1 MNINKAELQKA
12 LEIVKPGL
20 ANKEMIEHS
29 TSFAFING
37 KVVTYNDEISL
48 SHPVE
53 GLEIAGAIQA
63 EELYKFL
70 TKLKKD
76 EIEITIKDNQILLKA
91 GPRSQAGLTLHQDIK
106 LPLEEIGDVGKW
118 KTLPEDFIRQVS
130 FAVGSCSRDM
140 SKPVLTCVH
149 VTKEGIIE
157 SSDGFRITRCELGEK
172 IPVKT
177 FLLPATSA
185 TQLDKLNPTK
195 IAEGEGWI
203 HFKTDEGTV
212 MSCRIFEDDF
222 PDITPFMEVE
232 GVEITFPKT
241 IVEVLDRVSV
251 FSKRDYFLDEHITI
265 TLEDNRLKISAKSLT
280 GWSNEELNLKYSD
293 DPISFDIT
301 PYLLMD
307 ILKETLTCIISE
319 NRLKFEGAG
328 WIYITT
334 LKSNE

>member
-1 MNINKAELQKA
+1 MKLNKTELQKA

-29 TSFAFING
+29 TSFAFMDG

-53 GLEIAGAIQA
+53 GLEISGAVPA
-63 EELYKFL
+63 EELYKL
-70 TKLKKD
+70 LSKLKKD
-76 EIEITIKDNQILLKA
+76 EVEITVEGNQILLKA
-91 GPRSQAGLTLHQDIK
+91 SSRSQAGLTLQQDIK

-118 KTLPEDFIRQVS
+118 KPLPEDFTKHVN
-130 FAVGSCSRDM
+130 FAISSCSRDM
-140 SKPVLTCVH
+140 SRPVLICVH
-149 VTKEGIIE
+149 ITKEGIVE
-157 SSDGFRITRCELGEK
+157 SSDGFRITRCELGEGMP
-172 IPVKT
+172 IKT

-185 TQLDKLNPTK
+185 AQLSKLKPTK

-203 HFKTDEGTV
+203 HFKTEEDTI
-212 MSCRIFEDDF
+212 MSCRIFEDDY
-222 PDITPFMEVE
+222 PDASPFLEVE

-251 FSKRDYFLDEHITI
+251 FSKRDYFLDEHITL

-280 GWSNEELNLKYSD
+280 GWSKEELNIKYSD
-293 DPISFDIT
+293 ESISFDIT

-307 ILKETLTCIISE
+307 ILQETLTCIICE
-319 NRLKFEGAG
+319 DRLKFEGAG
-328 WIYITT
+328 WVYITV
-334 LKSNE
+334 LKSN